1 MSETNVA
8 PSFLIRSPASRF
20 YMGTLVMGALALD
33 LFEVYLSQASPAD
46 PGAPTFSDI
55 VKMTLLLLLLLL
67 VVAVWRF
74 WRPRVRLTDEK
85 LEAWG
90 AELQSFVVLRSDILG
105 FVREREKFESRIV
118 VRTANGESVT
128 LDPLSLD
135 FVERKLPFMVS
146 WQSEV
151 FDQLESWAQM
161 SPLPEA

>member
-55 VKMTLLLLLLLL
+55 VKMTLLLLLLL

-118 VRTANGESVT
+118 VRTATGESVT

-135 FVERKLPFMVS
+135 FVERRLPTMVS
-146 WQSEV
+146 WQAEV
-151 FDQLESWAQM
+151 FDQLESWARI
-161 SPLPEA
+161 SRLPEA

>member
-55 VKMTLLLLLLLL
+55 VKMTLLLLLLL

-118 VRTANGESVT
+118 VRTATGESVT

-135 FVERKLPFMVS
+135 FVERRLPTMVS

>member
-74 WRPRVRLTDEK
+74 WRPRVRLTAEK

>member
-1 MSETNVA
+1 MSETNLA

-33 LFEVYLSQASPAD
+33 LFAVYLSQASPAD

-55 VKMTLLLLLLLL
+55 VKLTLLLLLGLA
-67 VVAVWRF
+67 VCVWRF

-90 AELQSFVVLRSDILG
+90 AEFQSFVVQRGDILG
-105 FVREREKFESRIV
+105 FVRERNAFESRIV

-135 FVERKLPFMVS
+135 FVERKFPTMVS

-151 FDQLESWAQM
+151 FDQLESWAQI
-161 SPLPEA
+161 SPPPEA